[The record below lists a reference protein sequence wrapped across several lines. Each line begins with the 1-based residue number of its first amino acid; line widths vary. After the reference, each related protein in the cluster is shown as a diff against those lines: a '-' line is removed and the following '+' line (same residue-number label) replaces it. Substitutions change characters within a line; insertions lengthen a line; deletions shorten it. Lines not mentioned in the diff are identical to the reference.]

1 MTEASFIFLL
11 AIISHTF
18 IFFHYEKV
26 ERARDY
32 EKYKLNKEIEELKE
46 NNKKLLDELN
56 KEGNVDIPKLKINK
70 ITKVDVN
77 PEDLIDL

>member
-1 MTEASFIFLL
+1 
-11 AIISHTF
+11 
-18 IFFHYEKV
+18 V

-56 KEGNVDIPKLKINK
+56 KEGNVDIPKLIINK
-70 ITKVDVN
+70 ITEVDVN

>member
-1 MTEASFIFLL
+1 
-11 AIISHTF
+11 
-18 IFFHYEKV
+18 V

-46 NNKKLLDELN
+46 NNKKLLEELN
-56 KEGNVDIPKLKINK
+56 KEGNVDIPKLVINK
-70 ITKVDVN
+70 ITEVDVN